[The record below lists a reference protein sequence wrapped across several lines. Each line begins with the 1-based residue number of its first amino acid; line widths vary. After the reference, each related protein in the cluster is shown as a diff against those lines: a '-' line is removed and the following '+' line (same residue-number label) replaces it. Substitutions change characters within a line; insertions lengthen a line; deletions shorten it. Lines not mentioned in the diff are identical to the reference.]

1 MAEKAYV
8 MSFIAGLF
16 SVFSP
21 CIIPMIIMYFT
32 VVTGMSF
39 SELERIQDK
48 KALQRKLI
56 YNTLVFIIAYSIIW
70 TLAGAVAGRVGKA
83 LQDYITY
90 LNIFGGTVIILLGLR
105 LMGVLKLK
113 FLAKHDLMHLAE
125 DREKPS
131 QFQYVNTFLV
141 GIFFAIACSHCIA
154 PTLYSTLSAAGAS
167 GSPVS
172 GMAMMLIFSLGLAL
186 PYMIIALFMGQ
197 AVELLKKLRQH
208 QKVIEMIMGA
218 ILIIF
223 GLFFVTN
230 KFTSITQFFFKFLPK
245 LPIGM

>member
-1 MAEKAYV
+1 MVEKAYV

-32 VVTGMSF
+32 VITGMSL
-39 SELERIQDK
+39 SELDRVEDK
-48 KALQRKLI
+48 KALQKKLI
-56 YNTLVFIIAYSIIW
+56 YNTLVFIIAYTIIW

-83 LQDYITY
+83 LQEYIAY
-90 LNIFGGTVIILLGLR
+90 LNIFGGIVIILLGLR
-105 LMGVLKLK
+105 LVGVLKLK
-113 FLAKHDLMHLAE
+113 FLAKLDLMNLAE
-125 DREKPS
+125 NRKRPS
-131 QFQYVNTFLV
+131 RFQYVNTFLV

-154 PTLYSTLSAAGAS
+154 PTLYSTLAAAGAS
-167 GSPVS
+167 GSPIS
-172 GMAMMLIFSLGLAL
+172 GMAMMLIFSLGLAV
-186 PYMIIALFMGQ
+186 PYMIISLFMGQ
-197 AVELLKKLRQH
+197 AVEQLKKLRPYQR
-208 QKVIEMIMGA
+208 VIEIVMGV